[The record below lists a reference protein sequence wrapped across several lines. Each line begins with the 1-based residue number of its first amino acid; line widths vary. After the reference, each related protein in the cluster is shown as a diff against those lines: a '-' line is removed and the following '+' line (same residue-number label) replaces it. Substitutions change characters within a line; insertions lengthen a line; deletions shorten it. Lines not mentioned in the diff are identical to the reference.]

1 MQIIMKEVINM
12 ARIAVQNGLEDYAAY
27 LSNAGYDV
35 VPFNKS
41 KKSNSSFFEEY
52 DAVILSEF
60 EDDLLQLEQDNTDTS
75 AINEGMLNNQDT
87 VFHQAAINTDMV
99 NQNEVGLRMNSEPT
113 SKPTVFVNRK
123 SVEQVKAELD
133 SIFNA

>member
-1 MQIIMKEVINM
+1 M